1 MAATY
6 SFQVA
11 RFVRMTKCKM
21 HFKMSLFCFYFAT
34 YLTNILLVCDFILNG
49 VDLAFTATVS
59 HRKLNDDIHYLH
71 NQLQLVYLDA
81 SIKLKPEIEKPQEM
95 MVMNESVETD
105 RK

>member
-1 MAATY
+1 
-6 SFQVA
+6 
-11 RFVRMTKCKM
+11 
-21 HFKMSLFCFYFAT
+21 MSLFCFYFAT